1 MFYWNWARPPA
12 TMVAETASIVVG
24 GGPWY
29 TNRLIIVNLNNM
41 LWCYFIDYY
50 ISFSYGYGQWQN
62 QQWET
67 KHLIRRPFR
76 WSCGC
81 IRAMPR
87 GIAQC
92 SMSRATPK
100 ATGGYHRVTI
110 HSLLPWRP
118 PGRQSTNL
126 QWKIQP
132 LCWPFWWP
140 SRCAGTIPRA
150 LPNGGGPG
158 LS

>member
-1 MFYWNWARPPA
+1 
-12 TMVAETASIVVG
+12 
-24 GGPWY
+24 
-29 TNRLIIVNLNNM
+29 
-41 LWCYFIDYY
+41 
-50 ISFSYGYGQWQN
+50 
-62 QQWET
+62 
-67 KHLIRRPFR
+67 
-76 WSCGC
+76 
-81 IRAMPR
+81 
-87 GIAQC
+87 
-92 SMSRATPK
+92 
-100 ATGGYHRVTI
+100 
-110 HSLLPWRP
+110 LPWRP